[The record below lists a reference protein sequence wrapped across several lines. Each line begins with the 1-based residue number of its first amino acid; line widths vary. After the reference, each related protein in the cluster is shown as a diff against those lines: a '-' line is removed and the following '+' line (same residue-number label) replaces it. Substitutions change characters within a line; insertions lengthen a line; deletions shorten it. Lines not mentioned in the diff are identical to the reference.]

1 MMLDV
6 TVDVVALTDQTL
18 RDFLDYCELAYNP
31 QTSHIHAVYPQDI
44 KTSEL
49 KAKFEEH
56 GIKIL
61 GTKKITLHLLPSKFK
76 NFTFGKDDFRMDLAA
91 ELKRPTDVNYSMMIQ
106 GITGIP
112 FINDDIVAFCQDPSS
127 FLPAQFA
134 EYSQMREQERNSW
147 RN

>member
-1 MMLDV
+1 MPKNVYNTAEPIGIFTFGEPYKEDDTMMLDV
-6 TVDVVALTDQTL
+6 TVYVVALTDQTL

-61 GTKKITLHLLPSKFK
+61 GTKKKSPYICCHLSLKTLPLEKTIFVWTLQ
-76 NFTFGKDDFRMDLAA
+76 L
-91 ELKRPTDVNYSMMIQ
+91 
-106 GITGIP
+106 
-112 FINDDIVAFCQDPSS
+112 SS
-127 FLPAQFA
+127 NGQP
-134 EYSQMREQERNSW
+134 M
-147 RN
+147 